1 LSEADNGLLG
11 GGPAASGPPPAV
23 CTRLLSKRFGAVSA
37 CDAVDIEIHRGEIHG
52 ILGENGAGKST
63 LMKML
68 IGLVVPDSGSIFV
81 DGASVRI
88 ADPVAAASLGIG
100 MVHQHFSLVEALT
113 VWENVAL
120 GDSGRLSQTGVR
132 NAVGELSERYGLR
145 IDPDARV
152 ADLPVGLR
160 QRVEILKCLRREP
173 DILIFDEPTSVLTPE
188 ESEDLFHSLRG
199 VVEQEGRSVALVS
212 HKLTEMLEVTD
223 RVTIM
228 RNGLVVDRYMTADAD
243 AGMLA
248 RAMVGRDVRL
258 RSTEVSEEI
267 PDMHVGDDGA
277 TPGVDGPVLEFRKI
291 EVREPGGSMELDD
304 LTFSLKPGE
313 ILGLAGVEGNGQR
326 VIADLLSGL
335 RRPSSGEILVD
346 GVEVDVSQ
354 AGAALRAGIAVIPE
368 DRHDSGIVLEMSVA
382 ENLMLSDQSGMATR
396 GIINGAALAV
406 AASDLIDRF
415 SIMCTGPDALM
426 WTLSGG
432 NQQRVVLAREITAD
446 PAVLV
451 AAQPTRG
458 LDVGAIEYMTDQLRR
473 VARSGVG
480 ILLIS
485 SELDEI
491 LELADRIVVIFMGQV
506 TGEMARSEAN
516 REKIGRLM
524 GGDLL

>member
-1 LSEADNGLLG
+1 
-11 GGPAASGPPPAV
+11 
-23 CTRLLSKRFGAVSA
+23 
-37 CDAVDIEIHRGEIHG
+37 
-52 ILGENGAGKST
+52 
-63 LMKML
+63 MKML
-68 IGLVVPDSGSIFV
+68 IGLVVPDSGSILV
-81 DGASVRI
+81 DGVSVRI

-120 GDSGRLSQTGVR
+120 GDTGRLSQAGVR

-173 DILIFDEPTSVLTPE
+173 EILIFDEPTSVLTPE
-188 ESEDLFHSLRG
+188 ESENLFRSLRG
-199 VVEQEGRSVALVS
+199 VVEREGRSVALVS

-258 RSTEVSEEI
+258 RSTDAPQAI
-267 PDMHVGDDGA
+267 PALRGGGDGA
-277 TPGVDGPVLEFRKI
+277 VSGVDSPVLEFRNV

-304 LTFSLKPGE
+304 LTLSLGPGE

-326 VIADLLSGL
+326 VVADLLSGL
-335 RRPSSGEILVD
+335 RRPSSGEIFVD

-382 ENLMLSDQSGMATR
+382 ENLILSNQSGMSTR
-396 GIINGAALAV
+396 GIIDGVALAA
-406 AASDLIDRF
+406 AASDMIDRF
-415 SIMCTGPDALM
+415 SIMCTGPAAPM

-446 PAVLV
+446 PTVLV

-458 LDVGAIEYMTDQLRR
+458 LDVGAIEYMTDQLRQ
-473 VARSGVG
+473 VAGSGVG

-491 LELADRIVVIFMGQV
+491 LEMADRIVVIFGGQL
-506 TGEMARSEAN
+506 TGEMVRSEGT

>member
-1 LSEADNGLLG
+1 MSEADNGLLG

-23 CTRLLSKRFGAVSA
+23 STRLLSKRFGAVPA

-68 IGLVVPDSGSIFV
+68 IGLVVPDSGSILV
-81 DGASVRI
+81 DGVSVRI

-120 GDSGRLSQTGVR
+120 GDTGRLSQAGVR

-173 DILIFDEPTSVLTPE
+173 EILIFDEPTSVLTPE
-188 ESEDLFHSLRG
+188 ESENLFRSLRG
-199 VVEQEGRSVALVS
+199 VVEREGRSVALVS

-258 RSTEVSEEI
+258 RSTDAPQAI
-267 PDMHVGDDGA
+267 PALRGGGDGA
-277 TPGVDGPVLEFRKI
+277 VSGVDSPVLEFRNV

-304 LTFSLKPGE
+304 LTFSLGPGE

-326 VIADLLSGL
+326 VVADLLSGL
-335 RRPSSGEILVD
+335 RRPSSGEIFVD

-382 ENLMLSDQSGMATR
+382 ENLILSNQSGMSTR
-396 GIINGAALAV
+396 GIIDGVALAA
-406 AASDLIDRF
+406 AASDMIDRF
-415 SIMCTGPDALM
+415 SIMCTGPAAPM

-446 PAVLV
+446 PTVLV

-458 LDVGAIEYMTDQLRR
+458 LDVGAIEYMTDQLRQ
-473 VARSGVG
+473 VAGSGVG

-491 LELADRIVVIFMGQV
+491 LEMADRIVVIFGGQL
-506 TGEMARSEAN
+506 TGEMVRSEAT

>member
-1 LSEADNGLLG
+1 
-11 GGPAASGPPPAV
+11 
-23 CTRLLSKRFGAVSA
+23 LSKRFGAVPA

-68 IGLVVPDSGSIFV
+68 IGLVVPDSGSILV
-81 DGASVRI
+81 DGVSVRI

-120 GDSGRLSQTGVR
+120 GDTGRLSQAGVR

-173 DILIFDEPTSVLTPE
+173 EILIFDEPTSVLTPE
-188 ESEDLFHSLRG
+188 ESENLFRSLRG
-199 VVEQEGRSVALVS
+199 VVEREGRSVALVS

-258 RSTEVSEEI
+258 RSTDAPQAI
-267 PDMHVGDDGA
+267 PALRGGGDGA
-277 TPGVDGPVLEFRKI
+277 VSGVDSPVLEFRNV

-304 LTFSLKPGE
+304 LTFSLGPGE

-326 VIADLLSGL
+326 VVADLLSGL
-335 RRPSSGEILVD
+335 RRPSSGEIFVD

-382 ENLMLSDQSGMATR
+382 ENLILSNQSGMSTR
-396 GIINGAALAV
+396 GIIDGVALAA
-406 AASDLIDRF
+406 AASDMIDRF
-415 SIMCTGPDALM
+415 SIMCTGPAAPM

-446 PAVLV
+446 PTVLV

-458 LDVGAIEYMTDQLRR
+458 LDVGAIEYMTDQLRQ
-473 VARSGVG
+473 VAGSGVG

-491 LELADRIVVIFMGQV
+491 LEMADRIVVIFGGQL
-506 TGEMARSEAN
+506 TGEMVRSEAT

>member
-1 LSEADNGLLG
+1 LPKAENGLES

-23 CTRLLSKRFGAVSA
+23 CTRLLSKSFGAVAA
-37 CDAVDIEIHRGEIHG
+37 CDAVDIDIHRGEIHG

-68 IGLVVPDSGSIFV
+68 IGLVVPDSGSILV
-81 DGASVRI
+81 DGEPARI
-88 ADPVAAASLGIG
+88 TDPVAAAALGIG

-120 GDSGRLSQTGVR
+120 GDTGRLSRPGVR
-132 NAVGELSERYGLR
+132 TAVGELSERYGLR
-145 IDPDARV
+145 IDPDALV

-188 ESEDLFHSLRG
+188 ESDDLFRSLRG
-199 VVEQEGRSVALVS
+199 VVEREGRSVALVS
-212 HKLTEMLEVTD
+212 HKLTEMLDVTD

-228 RNGLVVDRYMTADAD
+228 RNGLVVDQFVTAEAN
-243 AGMLA
+243 AGSLA

-258 RSTEVSEEI
+258 R
-267 PDMHVGDDGA
+267 GA
-277 TPGVDGPVLEFRKI
+277 EQMTPVDTGVRAVVDGGGSPPVLEFRKV
-291 EVREPGGSMELDD
+291 EVGESGALLELDD
-304 LTFSLKPGE
+304 LNFNLMAGE

-335 RRPSSGEILVD
+335 RNRYGGEILVN
-346 GVEVDVSQ
+346 GSVVDVGQ
-354 AGAALRAGIAVIPE
+354 PGKALAAGIAVIPE
-368 DRHDSGIVLEMSVA
+368 DRHDSGVVLEMTVA
-382 ENLMLSDQSGMATR
+382 ENLMLSDPAGMSSHGVIDGSGLAEMAD
-396 GIINGAALAV
+396 G
-406 AASDLIDRF
+406 LIERF
-415 SIMCTGPDALM
+415 SIMCTGPDAPM

-432 NQQRVVLAREITAD
+432 NQQRVVLAREMTAE
-446 PAVLV
+446 PEVLV

-458 LDVGAIEYMTDQLRR
+458 LDVGAIEYMTDQLRQ
-473 VARSGVG
+473 AAESGVG

-491 LELADRIVVIFMGQV
+491 LELADRVLVIYRGQV
-506 TGEMARSEAN
+506 TGEMTRSEAT

-524 GGDLL
+524 GGDIL

>member
-1 LSEADNGLLG
+1 M
-11 GGPAASGPPPAV
+11 GPPPAV
-23 CTRLLSKRFGAVSA
+23 CTRLLSKNFGAVAA

-68 IGLVVPDSGSIFV
+68 IGLVVPDSGSILV
-81 DGASVRI
+81 DGSSVQI
-88 ADPVAAASLGIG
+88 PDPVVAASLGIG

-120 GDSGRLSQTGVR
+120 GDEGRLSRTAVR
-132 NAVGELSERYGLR
+132 SAVGDLSERYGLHV
-145 IDPDARV
+145 DPDARV

-173 DILIFDEPTSVLTPE
+173 SILIFDEPTSVLTPE
-188 ESEDLFHSLRG
+188 ESDELFRSLRG

-228 RNGLVVDRYMTADAD
+228 RNGMVVECCVTAETDAS
-243 AGMLA
+243 ALA

-258 RSTEVSEEI
+258 RSAEQASPV
-267 PDMHVGDDGA
+267 
-277 TPGVDGPVLEFRKI
+277 PGGYGVRSRSAERPPVLEFRHV
-291 EVREPGGSMELDD
+291 EVRESGGSMELDD
-304 LTFSLKPGE
+304 LTFDLGAGE
-313 ILGLAGVEGNGQR
+313 ILGVAGVEGNGQR

-335 RRPSSGEILVD
+335 RSQSKGEIAVS
-346 GVEVDVSQ
+346 GVTVDVSRH
-354 AGAALRAGIAVIPE
+354 GATIEAGIAVIPE
-368 DRHDSGIVLEMSVA
+368 DRHDSGIVLEMTVA
-382 ENLMLSDQSGMATR
+382 ENLMLSDPSGFSSR
-396 GIINGAALAV
+396 GVIDRAGV
-406 AASDLIDRF
+406 DEMSRDLIDRF
-415 SIMCTGPDALM
+415 AIMCTGPDAPM

-432 NQQRVVLAREITAD
+432 NQQRVVLAREITAA
-446 PAVLV
+446 PKVLV

-458 LDVGAIEYMTDQLRR
+458 LDVGAIEYVTDQLRQ
-473 VARSGVG
+473 VAASGVG

-491 LELADRIVVIFMGQV
+491 LELADRIVVIYRGRM
-506 TGEMARSEAN
+506 TGEMTRSAAS
-516 REKIGRLM
+516 REKIGLLM
-524 GGDLL
+524 GGDQL

>member
-1 LSEADNGLLG
+1 
-11 GGPAASGPPPAV
+11 
-23 CTRLLSKRFGAVSA
+23 
-37 CDAVDIEIHRGEIHG
+37 
-52 ILGENGAGKST
+52 
-63 LMKML
+63 MKML
-68 IGLVVPDSGSIFV
+68 IGLVVPDSGSILV
-81 DGASVRI
+81 DGVSVRI

-120 GDSGRLSQTGVR
+120 GDTGRLSQAGVR

-173 DILIFDEPTSVLTPE
+173 EILIFDEPTSVLTPE
-188 ESEDLFHSLRG
+188 ESENLFRSLRG
-199 VVEQEGRSVALVS
+199 VVEREGRSVALVS

-258 RSTEVSEEI
+258 RSTDAPQAI
-267 PDMHVGDDGA
+267 PALRGGGDGA
-277 TPGVDGPVLEFRKI
+277 VSGVDSPVLEFRNV

-304 LTFSLKPGE
+304 LTFSLGPGE

-326 VIADLLSGL
+326 VVADLLSGL
-335 RRPSSGEILVD
+335 RRPSSGEIFVD

-382 ENLMLSDQSGMATR
+382 ENLILSNQSGMSTR
-396 GIINGAALAV
+396 GIIDGVALAA
-406 AASDLIDRF
+406 AASDMIDRF
-415 SIMCTGPDALM
+415 SIMCTGPAAPM

-446 PAVLV
+446 PTVLV

-458 LDVGAIEYMTDQLRR
+458 LDVGAIEYMTDQLRQ
-473 VARSGVG
+473 VAGSGVG

-491 LELADRIVVIFMGQV
+491 LEMADRIVVIFGGQL
-506 TGEMARSEAN
+506 TGEMVRSEAT

>member
-1 LSEADNGLLG
+1 MSEANDGLLG

-23 CTRLLSKRFGAVSA
+23 STRLLSKRFGAVPA

-68 IGLVVPDSGSIFV
+68 IGLVVPDSGSILV

-120 GDSGRLSQTGVR
+120 GDTGRLSQAGVR
-132 NAVGELSERYGLR
+132 KAVGELSERYGLR

-173 DILIFDEPTSVLTPE
+173 EILIFDEPTSVLTPE
-188 ESEDLFHSLRG
+188 ESEDLFRSLRG
-199 VVEQEGRSVALVS
+199 VVEREGRSVALVS

-258 RSTEVSEEI
+258 RSTDAPQAI
-267 PDMHVGDDGA
+267 PALRAGGDGA
-277 TPGVDGPVLEFRKI
+277 VSGVDSPVLEFRNV

-304 LTFSLKPGE
+304 LTFSLGPGE

-326 VIADLLSGL
+326 VVADLLSGL

-382 ENLMLSDQSGMATR
+382 ENLMLSNQSGVSTR
-396 GIINGAALAV
+396 GVIDGAALAA
-406 AASDLIDRF
+406 AASDMIDRF
-415 SIMCTGPDALM
+415 SVMCTGPAAPM

-446 PAVLV
+446 PTVLV

-458 LDVGAIEYMTDQLRR
+458 LDVGAIEYMTDQLRQ
-473 VARSGVG
+473 VAGSGVG

-491 LELADRIVVIFMGQV
+491 LEMADRIVVIFGGQL
-506 TGEMARSEAN
+506 TGEMVRSEAT

>member
-1 LSEADNGLLG
+1 MTEADNGLKG
-11 GGPAASGPPPAV
+11 GGPAAPGPPPAV

-37 CDAVDIEIHRGEIHG
+37 CDAVDLELHRGEIHG

-68 IGLVVPDSGSIFV
+68 IGLVMPDSGSILV
-81 DGASVRI
+81 NGASVRI
-88 ADPVAAASLGIG
+88 TDPVVAASFGIG
-100 MVHQHFSLVEALT
+100 MVHQHFSLVEALS

-120 GDSGRLSQTGVR
+120 GDTGRLSQTGVR

-145 IDPDARV
+145 IDSDARV

-173 DILIFDEPTSVLTPE
+173 EILIFDEPTSVLTPE
-188 ESEDLFHSLRG
+188 ESEDLFRSLRG

-228 RNGLVVDRYMTADAD
+228 RNGLVVDRYVTADAD

-258 RSTEVSEEI
+258 RSAGEPGPTSDLSVL
-267 PDMHVGDDGA
+267 GDEAGRRGH
-277 TPGVDGPVLEFRKI
+277 TPVLEFRKV

-304 LTFSLKPGE
+304 LTFSLQAGE

-335 RRPSSGEILVD
+335 RRQSSGEILVD
-346 GVEVDVSQ
+346 GVLVDVGQLGS
-354 AGAALRAGIAVIPE
+354 ALRAGVAVIPE
-368 DRHDSGIVLEMSVA
+368 DRHDSSVVLEMTVA
-382 ENLMLSDQSGMATR
+382 ENLMLSDQSGMSTR
-396 GIINGAALAV
+396 GIIDGAALTKAS
-406 AASDLIDRF
+406 SDLIDRF
-415 SIMCTGPDALM
+415 AIMCTGPDAPM
-426 WTLSGG
+426 WSLSGG
-432 NQQRVVLAREITAD
+432 NQQRVVLARELTAD
-446 PAVLV
+446 PTVLV

-458 LDVGAIEYMTDQLRR
+458 LDVGAIEYMTDQLRQ
-473 VARSGVG
+473 AAESGVG

-491 LELADRIVVIFMGQV
+491 LELADRIVVIFRGQV
-506 TGEMARSEAN
+506 TGEMARSEAT
-516 REKIGRLM
+516 REKIGLLM

>member
-1 LSEADNGLLG
+1 
-11 GGPAASGPPPAV
+11 
-23 CTRLLSKRFGAVSA
+23 
-37 CDAVDIEIHRGEIHG
+37 
-52 ILGENGAGKST
+52 
-63 LMKML
+63 MKML
-68 IGLVVPDSGSIFV
+68 IGLVVPDSGSILV
-81 DGASVRI
+81 DGVSVRI

-120 GDSGRLSQTGVR
+120 GDTGRLSQAGVR

-173 DILIFDEPTSVLTPE
+173 EILIFDEPTSVLTPE
-188 ESEDLFHSLRG
+188 ESENLFRSLRG
-199 VVEQEGRSVALVS
+199 VVEREGRSVALVS

-258 RSTEVSEEI
+258 RSTDAPQAI
-267 PDMHVGDDGA
+267 PALRGGGDGA
-277 TPGVDGPVLEFRKI
+277 VSGVDSPVLEFRNV

-304 LTFSLKPGE
+304 LTLSLGPGE

-326 VIADLLSGL
+326 VVADLLSGL
-335 RRPSSGEILVD
+335 RRPSSGEIFVD

-382 ENLMLSDQSGMATR
+382 ENLILSNQSGMSTR
-396 GIINGAALAV
+396 GIIDGVALAA
-406 AASDLIDRF
+406 AASDMIDRF
-415 SIMCTGPDALM
+415 SIMCTGPAAPM

-446 PAVLV
+446 PTVLV

-458 LDVGAIEYMTDQLRR
+458 LDVGAIEYMTDQLRQ
-473 VARSGVG
+473 VAGSGVG

-491 LELADRIVVIFMGQV
+491 LEMADRIVVIFGGQL
-506 TGEMARSEAN
+506 TGEMVRSEAT

>member
-1 LSEADNGLLG
+1 
-11 GGPAASGPPPAV
+11 
-23 CTRLLSKRFGAVSA
+23 
-37 CDAVDIEIHRGEIHG
+37 
-52 ILGENGAGKST
+52 
-63 LMKML
+63 MKML
-68 IGLVVPDSGSIFV
+68 IGLVVPDSGSILV
-81 DGASVRI
+81 DGVSVRI

-120 GDSGRLSQTGVR
+120 GDTGRLSQAGVR

-173 DILIFDEPTSVLTPE
+173 EILIFDEPTSVLTPE
-188 ESEDLFHSLRG
+188 ESEDLFRSLRG
-199 VVEQEGRSVALVS
+199 VVEREGRSVALVS

-258 RSTEVSEEI
+258 RSTDAPQAI
-267 PDMHVGDDGA
+267 PALRGGGDGA
-277 TPGVDGPVLEFRKI
+277 VSGVDSPVLEFRNV

-304 LTFSLKPGE
+304 LTFSLGPGE

-326 VIADLLSGL
+326 VVADLLSGL
-335 RRPSSGEILVD
+335 RRPSSGEIFVD

-382 ENLMLSDQSGMATR
+382 ENLILSNQSGMSTR
-396 GIINGAALAV
+396 GIIDGVALAA
-406 AASDLIDRF
+406 AASDMIDRF
-415 SIMCTGPDALM
+415 SIMCTGPAAPM

-446 PAVLV
+446 PTVLV

-458 LDVGAIEYMTDQLRR
+458 LDVGAIEYMTDQLRQ
-473 VARSGVG
+473 VAGSGVG

-491 LELADRIVVIFMGQV
+491 LEMADRIVVIFGGQL
-506 TGEMARSEAN
+506 TGEMVRSEAT